1 MITKYSYLSA
11 NLYLNFIL
19 SEILKKGAYMN
30 AYMDIAN
37 SWLMFFLC
45 GLVVSFVLFQ
55 AIVFMKKALKRANEL
70 NMDKALLKKVMI
82 SSSIFSIIP
91 SLPILVVYIVLLPT
105 LGQYFPWLRLSVV
118 GSGVYENMAADV
130 TAKAFGLSGISDPS
144 FNLEIFISA
153 LFVMTIGI
161 IWSPLY
167 AALGSKYIIKGVNFL
182 KGKHKSKFNAIFA
195 SMFIAMLCVFAGPYL
210 ATLFKVSEGGVVKA
224 VPFLVFV
231 ISALSILVI
240 EKIAKIRNSKTLVE
254 FSFSIS
260 LVVGMA
266 SAILLTQ
273 ILG

>member
-1 MITKYSYLSA
+1 MNSY
-11 NLYLNFIL
+11 
-19 SEILKKGAYMN
+19 MHV
-30 AYMDIAN
+30 AN
-37 SWLMFFLC
+37 SWVMFGVC
-45 GLVVSFVLFQ
+45 ALVVAFVFFQ
-55 AIVFMKKALKRANEL
+55 AIIFMKKAWKRAEEL
-70 NMDKALLKKVMI
+70 KMDKALLKKVMI

-91 SLPILVVYIVLLPT
+91 SLPILIVYIVLIPT

-130 TAKAFGLSGISDPS
+130 TAKAFGLSGISDTG

-153 LFVMTIGI
+153 LFVMTVGI
-161 IWSPLY
+161 VWSPLY
-167 AALGSKYIIKGVNFL
+167 AAFGSKYILKGVKVL
-182 KGKHKSKFNAIFA
+182 KGKHEKRFNAVFA
-195 SMFIAMLCVFAGPYL
+195 SMFLAMICTFAGPYL
-210 ATLFKVSEGGVVKA
+210 ATLFKITDGGIVKA

-240 EKIAKIRNSKTLVE
+240 EKIAKAKESKTLVE

-260 LVVGMA
+260 LVVGMG

>member
-1 MITKYSYLSA
+1 
-11 NLYLNFIL
+11 
-19 SEILKKGAYMN
+19 MN